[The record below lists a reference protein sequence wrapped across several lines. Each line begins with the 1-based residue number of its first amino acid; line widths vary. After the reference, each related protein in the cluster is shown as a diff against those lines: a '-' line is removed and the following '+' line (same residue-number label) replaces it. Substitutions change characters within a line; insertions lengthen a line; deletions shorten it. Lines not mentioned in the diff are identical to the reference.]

1 MAQRFDLRTCSK
13 SDQKPLG
20 LNSLIIQ
27 VESFLIFNI
36 LETSDENLQ
45 DWLSSPL
52 VDWDDKMAF
61 KELREFATKT
71 QYTNDGAER

>member
-1 MAQRFDLRTCSK
+1 MFK

-20 LNSLIIQ
+20 FNSLIIQ

-52 VDWDDKMAF
+52 VDWDDKIAF

>member
-1 MAQRFDLRTCSK
+1 MFK

-20 LNSLIIQ
+20 FNSLIIQ

-61 KELREFATKT
+61 KEFREFATKT